1 MVVHGL
7 PGADEP
13 DEARVRLIG
22 VLVEYL
28 CVQDF
33 VTDRDQCALFV
44 SFAADR
50 LGTQITYRRTNPRAD
65 MLSFVRDVLRHDSGL
80 AALIFAA
87 GVIAGPDCTA
97 RLKLLVED
105 ARTDAS
111 MADTSPEF
119 TDAAVRDIHRL
130 LADVRRVDDGRLHAL
145 LSHELGVDVPYGQSP
160 AQRFDHLCQANTQ
173 ADGLPPAVVLV
184 EITAFLEQPAL
195 REALRAWSD
204 AWAGETD
211 EETARALAERRR
223 AIEALPAADPDVAR
237 CLVVMVEP
245 ADDSSADVHVRH
257 WVNAAPGYWEPVAG
271 DVRPTTLDQLASEV
285 ERAVERGREHWA
297 HLPVTANEPPV
308 QVEFVLP
315 FTLLNHDMARLEMGT
330 WSGEPLP
337 ISLEYHVHLR
347 SLERMRAA
355 RKGGYLPL
363 WRERWTQLRNA
374 GVAESYRWHGEDG
387 EGLGLWRAKLIANPD
402 LTAVILDVPALPGLG
417 LEALV
422 TAISQGVGLAAW
434 DRRTDSPD
442 LSGEVLTLLLAHP
455 PSQIPS
461 KVSAL
466 RRKAEGMNRDNW
478 SLGKHLALM
487 WDDPNRLV
495 DCEELTA

>member
-1 MVVHGL
+1 MVVSGL
-7 PGADEP
+7 LGPEEP
-13 DEARVRLIG
+13 DGARARLIG
-22 VLVEYL
+22 ALVEFL

-33 VTDRDQCALFV
+33 VTDRDQCAQFV
-44 SFAADR
+44 SFAAEQ
-50 LGTQITYRRTNPRAD
+50 LGAEITYQRKNPRSD
-65 MLSFVRDVLRHDSGL
+65 MLSFLRALLKYEKGL
-80 AALIFAA
+80 GTLTFTVE
-87 GVIAGPDCTA
+87 VIAGRECAAQLA
-97 RLKLLVED
+97 RLAAAAGPDETI
-105 ARTDAS
+105 AGA
-111 MADTSPEF
+111 SPEF
-119 TDAAVRDIHRL
+119 TDSAVRDIHRL

-145 LSHELGVDVPYGQSP
+145 LNHELGVDVPYGQTP
-160 AQRFDHLCQANTQ
+160 AQRFDHLCGVNTQ
-173 ADGLPPAVVLV
+173 ADGLPPALVLV
-184 EITAFLEQPAL
+184 EITAFLERPAL
-195 REALRAWSD
+195 REGLRAWSD
-204 AWAGETD
+204 AWAGEAGA
-211 EETARALAERRR
+211 EAARALDERRR
-223 AIEALPAADPDVAR
+223 AIAALPAPDPDVAR

-245 ADDSSADVHVRH
+245 ADDSSADIYVRH

-271 DVRPTTLDQLASEV
+271 DVRPTTIDQLAGEV
-285 ERAVERGREHWA
+285 ERAIGRGQEHWA
-297 HLPVTANEPPV
+297 GMPVTENEPPA

-330 WSGEPLP
+330 WSGDPLP
-337 ISLEYHVHLR
+337 ISLRYHVHLR

-355 RKGGYLPL
+355 QKDGYLPL

-374 GVAESYRWHGEDG
+374 GVAESYRWHGEEG
-387 EGLGLWRAKLIANPD
+387 ERLDRWRAKLIANPG

-422 TAISQGVGLAAW
+422 TAIAQGVGLAAW

-466 RRKAEGMNRDNW
+466 RKRAEGMNRDNW

-487 WDDPNRLV
+487 WDDPNRLI